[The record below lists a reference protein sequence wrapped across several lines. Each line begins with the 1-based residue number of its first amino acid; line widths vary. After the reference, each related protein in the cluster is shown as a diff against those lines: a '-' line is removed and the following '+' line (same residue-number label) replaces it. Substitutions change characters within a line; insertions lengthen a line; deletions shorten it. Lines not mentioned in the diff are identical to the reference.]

1 MKNDVAFDLSNNSC
15 FFDSFNRLQLFKSK
29 DFETPDQ
36 FYGLTQY
43 DINEAKQN
51 HNNATK
57 I

>member
-1 MKNDVAFDLSNNSC
+1 MWRLIYLITVVFLTVLTDFNCSN
-15 FFDSFNRLQLFKSK
+15 QK